1 MPQGKDDLSS
11 PNNYEDEKR
20 KSLGR
25 TWASDPKVAA
35 KRRFPDFEPGT
46 ILGGLYQV
54 KSVLGRGGMGVV
66 YEVIHIPLKRRCAV
80 KVLSAELISAA
91 NWQRFQSEAKSIA
104 GLSHPCLVN
113 VYDLGIHNERMPY
126 YAMDLLQGMDLDTMI
141 RTHGKLNIAFAL
153 EIMIQALDGLH
164 YAHKHGVVHRDIK
177 PANMLIVKD
186 AKGASVVKLLDFG
199 IAKLIGLEGD
209 KNDSNRAKVN
219 EEQKVTATGEIFGS
233 PFYMSP
239 EQCLG
244 DPVDGRADI
253 YSIGCTM
260 FECLTGRVPFDVGSP
275 LDTVMM
281 HLDEPPPTM
290 AAKAGRSFPAA
301 LEAVIAK
308 CLAKDPDDRY
318 ATANDMAEDLT
329 LIAQGKEP
337 KVMQTKNMDSE
348 QESSRDSTRD
358 SSKSAKVE
366 KHSQSINAGNRSGGR
381 AGAQNESTGISIP
394 FVAICATVALSAVLT
409 IALGVSLIFSNEKNI
424 PKAKRNNNIA
434 REKGSLNQ
442 SSNQPFVNAE
452 QGSRDTLGGADTQ
465 VVELL
470 QSIKKNGKFRKRDLE
485 NQFPGEII
493 FEFPKDMTIGKLT
506 YSSAPWIFDG
516 DAALHART
524 ELARLPEPFLC
535 RGQLSIEK
543 GLPLQFTM
551 MQPVPNLSILS
562 GFESEDLSEL
572 ILNRC
577 DLSQPASMDDLVKMK
592 NLKSIDFRFC
602 DLSDASLLR
611 LNEMPRINALDLADN
626 PCTNQTIESLNCLRQ
641 LQRLRISADAFTDD
655 LLKKLHGINKIKS
668 LQVHGVLSLD
678 GLKTIAKTKSL
689 KSLTLEVAVVTPEL
703 LKILKDAK
711 SIENIEMEECIT
723 GTNNL
728 EDFAFLSH
736 LHQLKMVRPV
746 GIDSKSLAKIQKL
759 MPATR
764 VSLVS
769 VTEN

>member
-1 MPQGKDDLSS
+1 MPQGKDENPPLD
-11 PNNYEDEKR
+11 DDKR

-25 TWASDPKVAA
+25 TWAADPKVAS

-66 YEVIHIPLKRRCAV
+66 YEAIHIPLKRRCAV

-91 NWQRFQSEAKSIA
+91 NWQRFQSEARSIA

-113 VYDLGIHNERMPY
+113 VYDLGIHDERMPY
-126 YAMDLLQGMDLDTMI
+126 YSMDLLQGMDLDTMI

-153 EIMIQALDGLH
+153 EIMIKALDGLH

-177 PANMLIVKD
+177 PANMLIVRD
-186 AKGASVVKLLDFG
+186 AKGGTVVKLLDFG
-199 IAKLIGLEGD
+199 IAKLIGLEGEKTD
-209 KNDSNRAKVN
+209 LHKN

-239 EQCLG
+239 EQCVG

-253 YSIGCTM
+253 YSVGCTM
-260 FECLTGRVPFDVGSP
+260 FECLTGLVPFDGGSP
-275 LDTVMM
+275 LDTVML

-290 AAKAGRSFPAA
+290 AERAGRTFPPA

-318 ATANDMAEDLT
+318 ATAQDMAEDLS
-329 LIAQGKEP
+329 LVAQGKEP
-337 KVMQTKNMDSE
+337 AALSEMSSTKGGNKTRKTDKQEKPVRNSPPSRSRNPEHPEPSE
-348 QESSRDSTRD
+348 
-358 SSKSAKVE
+358 AKE
-366 KHSQSINAGNRSGGR
+366 N
-381 AGAQNESTGISIP
+381 TGISIP
-394 FVAICATVALSAVLT
+394 FVAICVTVALSAVLT

-424 PKAKRNNNIA
+424 PRSKTNDRASSGKLAQDKA
-434 REKGSLNQ
+434 Q
-442 SSNQPFVNAE
+442 SSETQL
-452 QGSRDTLGGADTQ
+452 GSPIDDQNSLVMEVMQTIR
-465 VVELL
+465 
-470 QSIKKNGKFRKRDLE
+470 KNGKFRKHDLE
-485 NQFPGEII
+485 NQFPGEVI
-493 FEFPKDMTIGKLT
+493 FEFPKDLTIGKMT

-535 RGQLSIEK
+535 RGQLSVEK

-551 MQPVPNLSILS
+551 MQPVPNLTILS
-562 GFESEDLSEL
+562 GFESDDLSEL
-572 ILNRC
+572 ILTRC
-577 DLSQPASMDDLVKMK
+577 DLSQPSSLDDLIKLK
-592 NLKSIDFRFC
+592 GLKSIDFRFC

-611 LNEMPRINALDLADN
+611 LNEMQNLKALDLADN
-626 PCTNQTIESLNCLRQ
+626 PCTNQTIEALHGLKQ
-641 LQRLRISADAFTDD
+641 IQKLRISADAFTDD
-655 LLKKLHGINKIKS
+655 LLKQLKTINKIKS
-668 LQVHGVLSLD
+668 LHIHGVLSQE
-678 GLKTIAKTKSL
+678 GLKTIAQTKSL
-689 KSLTLEVAVVTPEL
+689 KTLTLEVAVITPEL

-711 SIENIEMEECIT
+711 SLEKVEMEECIT

-728 EDFAFLSH
+728 EDFAAIAH
-736 LHQLKMVRPV
+736 LRQLKLVRPV
-746 GIDSKSLAKIQKL
+746 GIDSKSFAKIQKL

-769 VTEN
+769 IAEN

>member
-1 MPQGKDDLSS
+1 MPQGKDDLSPLNS
-11 PNNYEDEKR
+11 YDDDKR

-91 NWQRFQSEAKSIA
+91 NWQRFQSEARSIA

-113 VYDLGIHNERMPY
+113 VYDLGIHNEHMPY

-153 EIMIQALDGLH
+153 EIMIQALDGLN

-177 PANMLIVKD
+177 PANMLVVKD

-199 IAKLIGLEGD
+199 IAKLIGLEGE
-209 KNDSNRAKVN
+209 KNDPNKARAN

-260 FECLTGRVPFDVGSP
+260 FECLTGRVPFDGGSP
-275 LDTVMM
+275 LDTVML

-290 AAKAGRSFPAA
+290 AEKAGRSFPPA

-318 ATANDMAEDLT
+318 DTANEMAEDLS

-337 KVMQTKNMDSE
+337 KVMQMQNAVSDKESNKNSN
-348 QESSRDSTRD
+348 
-358 SSKSAKVE
+358 KSAKGE
-366 KHSQSINAGNRSGGR
+366 KNRLQTDTGRRSETRDGG
-381 AGAQNESTGISIP
+381 QNEGTGISLP

-424 PKAKRNNNIA
+424 PRAKGNNNLA
-434 REKGSLNQ
+434 REKGSMNQ
-442 SSNQPFVNAE
+442 SSSQPLGGVE

-485 NQFPGEII
+485 SQFPGEII
-493 FEFPKDMTIGKLT
+493 FEFPKDMTVGKLT

-535 RGQLSIEK
+535 RGQLSVEK

-551 MQPVPNLSILS
+551 MQPVPNLGILS
-562 GFESEDLSEL
+562 GFEGEDLSEL

-577 DLSQPASMDDLVKMK
+577 DLSQPVSMDDLIKLK
-592 NLKSIDFRFC
+592 SLKSIDFRFC

-611 LNEMPRINALDLADN
+611 LNEMPKIIALDLADN
-626 PCTNQTIESLNCLRQ
+626 PCTNQTIESLNCLKR
-641 LQRLRISADAFTDD
+641 LQKLRISADAFTDD
-655 LLKKLHGINKIKS
+655 LLKKLQGIDKIKS
-668 LQVHGVLSLD
+668 LHVHGVLSLD
-678 GLKTIAKTKSL
+678 GLKLIAQTKSL
-689 KSLTLEVAVVTPEL
+689 KSLTLEVAVITPEL
-703 LKILKDAK
+703 LKILKEAK
-711 SIENIEMEECIT
+711 SLEKVEMEECIT

-728 EDFAFLSH
+728 EDFAFISH

-746 GIDSKSLAKIQKL
+746 GIDTKSFAKIQKL

-769 VTEN
+769 ITEN

>member
-1 MPQGKDDLSS
+1 MPQGKDDLSP

-20 KSLGR
+20 RSLGR

-91 NWQRFQSEAKSIA
+91 NWQRFQSEARSIA

-177 PANMLIVKD
+177 PANMLVVKD

-199 IAKLIGLEGD
+199 IAKLIGLEGE
-209 KNDSNRAKVN
+209 KNDPNRTRAN

-260 FECLTGRVPFDVGSP
+260 FECLTGRVPFDGGSP
-275 LDTVMM
+275 LDTVML

-290 AAKAGRSFPAA
+290 AAKAGRSFPPA

-318 ATANDMAEDLT
+318 DTANEMAEDLS

-337 KVMQTKNMDSE
+337 KVMQMLNPVNDKESNKN
-348 QESSRDSTRD
+348 TN
-358 SSKSAKVE
+358 KSAKAE
-366 KHSQSINAGNRSGGR
+366 NNWLPTDTGRRSETRDGEPNDG
-381 AGAQNESTGISIP
+381 TGISLP

-424 PKAKRNNNIA
+424 TKANRNTNIA
-434 REKGSLNQ
+434 GEKSGLNQ
-442 SSNQPFVNAE
+442 SNGLPLVSTE
-452 QGSRDTLGGADTQ
+452 QGSRDTLGGAETQ

-485 NQFPGEII
+485 SQFPGEII
-493 FEFPKDMTIGKLT
+493 FEFPKDMTVGKLT

-535 RGQLSIEK
+535 RGQLSVEK

-572 ILNRC
+572 VLNRC
-577 DLSQPASMDDLVKMK
+577 DLSQPASMDDLIKLK

-611 LNEMPRINALDLADN
+611 LNEMPKINALDLADN
-626 PCTNQTIESLNCLRQ
+626 PCTNQTIESLNCLNR
-641 LQRLRISADAFTDD
+641 LQKLRISADAFTDD
-655 LLKKLHGINKIKS
+655 LLKKLQGINKIKS
-668 LQVHGVLSLD
+668 LHVHGVLSLD
-678 GLKTIAKTKSL
+678 GLKLIAQTKSL
-689 KSLTLEVAVVTPEL
+689 KSLTLEVAVITPEL

-711 SIENIEMEECIT
+711 SLEKIEMEECIT

-728 EDFAFLSH
+728 EDFALLSH

-746 GIDSKSLAKIQKL
+746 GIDSKNFAKIQKL

-769 VTEN
+769 ISEN